1 MCLPE
6 PRCPRTILIFML
18 CLLINN
24 RDLFDFNGALKEGF
38 INGSTVLDKRDSA
51 VTQNKTKSVY

>member
-1 MCLPE
+1 MSKE
-6 PRCPRTILIFML
+6 MFIFML
-18 CLLINN
+18 CLLMNN

-51 VTQNKTKSVY
+51 VTQNKIKQKVYTDLVS

>member
-1 MCLPE
+1 
-6 PRCPRTILIFML
+6 ML
-18 CLLINN
+18 CLLMNN

-51 VTQNKTKSVY
+51 VTQNKIKQKVYTDLVS